1 MAYLIKS
8 PQSVSA
14 PPLIQ
19 TTHYYLSTSR
29 SLSSLKE
36 EAAALGLRPTGH
48 KGRKSTYITAIR
60 AHRQQA
66 SPAVRK

>member
-1 MAYLIKS
+1 MDSINNHH
-8 PQSVSA
+8 SVSA
-14 PPLIQ
+14 PPLVQ

-29 SLSSLKE
+29 RLSSLKE

-48 KGRKSTYITAIR
+48 KGRKSTYISAIR

-66 SPAVRK
+66 TPVARK